1 MHGWRRFKRFILTYT
16 SYLLKYIY
24 INCLTSNTKESI
36 IVLHKT
42 WQNHQEKLWDIFQEA
57 EAGGGGHHHVQVA
70 GLGDHGVRVDL
81 AHVVTLVLGLDVLD
95 VKGPGVVT
103 VVDDV
108 EPGDPGDD
116 VPPYGEDHL
125 AVYVDPGNLDTPGEG
140 GQREAGTETHLVVGQ
155 LRHHTLQ
162 RGLPAQSRRDVADIL
177 GDVRAAPAHW
187 E

>member
-1 MHGWRRFKRFILTYT
+1 M
-16 SYLLKYIY
+16 
-24 INCLTSNTKESI
+24 
-36 IVLHKT
+36 
-42 WQNHQEKLWDIFQEA
+42 
-57 EAGGGGHHHVQVA
+57 A

-81 AHVVTLVLGLDVLD
+81 AHVVTPVLGLDVLD

-140 GQREAGTETHLVVGQ
+140 GVERGRDRDSPCSRTAPSP
-155 LRHHTLQ
+155 HTSAWPP
-162 RGLPAQSRRDVADIL
+162 GPEPS
-177 GDVRAAPAHW
+177 
-187 E
+187 